1 MSAAKYIAHVP
12 TEQYGFISVELEGT
26 AEEAVQAYNDL
37 RKEYGGGI
45 GLPSREFSSFMDYY
59 ITTGK
64 MPDDGIEKWE
74 AMTNEQRLIIH
85 ELKKA
90 FNRINK
96 K

>member
-37 RKEYGGGI
+37 KREYDGGA
-45 GLPSREFSSFMDYY
+45 GLPSREFCSFMDCYLN
-59 ITTGK
+59 TGK
-64 MPDDGIEKWE
+64 PPENGIIQWE
-74 AMTNEQRLIIH
+74 IMSNEQKFVINEI
-85 ELKKA
+85 KKC
-90 FNRINK
+90 FNRTNK